1 MKPTEATAYRVNE
14 IFYSLQGEGY
24 FTGTPSVFIRMS
36 GCNRACPF
44 CDTDFA
50 SHTLMSAAEIVAE
63 ASRHEARHAVLTGGE
78 PLLQLDA
85 PLIDALHNAGFFIAI
100 ETNGS
105 LPVPDGVDWVTCSPK
120 ARPWAITRCDELKAV
135 YHDSVDLDE
144 ATSAI
149 SATHLFLQPCTDPAT
164 GTANTAETVSY
175 ILSHPWW
182 RLSLQTHRLLGI
194 R

>member
-1 MKPTEATAYRVNE
+1 MKRTDTPVYKVNE

-24 FTGTPSVFIRMS
+24 FTGTPSVFIRFS

-44 CDTDFA
+44 CDTDF
-50 SHTLMSAAEIVAE
+50 SAFTPMTADEIVTE
-63 ASRHEARHAVLTGGE
+63 ASRHEGRHAVITGGE
-78 PLLQLDA
+78 PLLQLDSA
-85 PLIDALHNAGFFIAI
+85 LIEALHDAGFFIAV

-120 ARPWAITRCDELKAV
+120 ARPWAITRCDELKIV
-135 YHDSVDLDE
+135 YHGSIDMDHAASSI
-144 ATSAI
+144 A
-149 SATHLFLQPCTDPAT
+149 ATHLFLQPCTDPAT
-164 GTANTAETVSY
+164 GMANTAETVRY
-175 ILSHPWW
+175 ILKHPWW